1 MWNLKGRGIGRAI
14 ALAFAEAGADV
25 ALLARTKAQLDEVA
39 GIVRSKFGRKAL
51 VFPAD
56 VVDAVAVQAAVDETE
71 QSLGPLDIVVP
82 NAGSSIIRPFE
93 FTLFDDWWSIME
105 INLKAPMML
114 ARMVLEGMQKRNS
127 GSIIFIS
134 SMSGILSMGKEI
146 DF

>member
-1 MWNLKGRGIGRAI
+1 M
-14 ALAFAEAGADV
+14 
-25 ALLARTKAQLDEVA
+25 
-39 GIVRSKFGRKAL
+39 
-51 VFPAD
+51 FPAD

-114 ARMVLEGMQKRNS
+114 ARMVLEGKQKRNS

>member
-1 MWNLKGRGIGRAI
+1 M
-14 ALAFAEAGADV
+14 
-25 ALLARTKAQLDEVA
+25 
-39 GIVRSKFGRKAL
+39 
-51 VFPAD
+51 FPAD

-93 FTLFDDWWSIME
+93 FTPFDDWWSIME